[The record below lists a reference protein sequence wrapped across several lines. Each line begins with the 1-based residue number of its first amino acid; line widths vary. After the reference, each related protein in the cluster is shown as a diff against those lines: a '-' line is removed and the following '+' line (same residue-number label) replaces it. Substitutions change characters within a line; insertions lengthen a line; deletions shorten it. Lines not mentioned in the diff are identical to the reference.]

1 MKIIYQNNT
10 EQSAF
15 DIAVLSSDILG
26 GIHTIA
32 LFILIIP
39 AVLVSFNT
47 IKRFRGLRKVPYK
60 DEFQTKIYASY
71 KERATRCMFLLWF
84 LSVEVSYFLTYNL
97 GTILEQ
103 FVSANSRLTIGTNC
117 TLEAGTFLSESFS
130 TNPITLLSN
139 LIASLHMSLNVY
151 YLEILC
157 ILVLYLRMALKEKI
171 KYRKLV
177 LFVIISTLYWIATM
191 ILYTLPWTV
200 AMGYA
205 IITIS
210 SQILIVIAFKQT
222 KKLLREL
229 KFKIQD
235 LFHADDRKVQP
246 VKEQIK
252 LRRKYQYFLLYLI
265 AAFQLLI
272 SNHLIVQMPYYF
284 IQNIA
289 LNSCYYRVV
298 YGVKIPSCIEYFLNL
313 AFNEYE
319 FAVVMIQGISDCLF
333 FLLMVIFYIH
343 LCTVLLLNKYRTK
356 DKWRFGGTANLK
368 EPLIN
373 QEAKQR
379 YFY

>member
-1 MKIIYQNNT
+1 M
-10 EQSAF
+10 
-15 DIAVLSSDILG
+15 SSKQRYTRD
-26 GIHTIA
+26 
-32 LFILIIP
+32 
-39 AVLVSFNT
+39 N
-47 IKRFRGLRKVPYK
+47 
-60 DEFQTKIYASY
+60 Y

-117 TLEAGTFLSESFS
+117 TLEGGTFLSESFS

-252 LRRKYQYFLLYLI
+252 LRRKYQYFLFYLI

-284 IQNIA
+284 TNIF
-289 LNSCYYRVV
+289 S
-298 YGVKIPSCIEYFLNL
+298 I
-313 AFNEYE
+313 
-319 FAVVMIQGISDCLF
+319 
-333 FLLMVIFYIH
+333 
-343 LCTVLLLNKYRTK
+343 
-356 DKWRFGGTANLK
+356 
-368 EPLIN
+368 
-373 QEAKQR
+373 
-379 YFY
+379 